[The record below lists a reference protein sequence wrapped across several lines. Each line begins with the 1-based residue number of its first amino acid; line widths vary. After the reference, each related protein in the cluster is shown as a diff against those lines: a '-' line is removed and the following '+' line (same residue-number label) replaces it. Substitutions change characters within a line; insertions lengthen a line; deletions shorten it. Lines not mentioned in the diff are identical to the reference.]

1 MFRNACSN
9 PLSSFFPLPPLPPR
23 VPQSFLSTQAAKLA
37 KELSICADSL
47 KKESALRKKYKNDL
61 EDMKGAIRV
70 YARCR
75 PMAKYENERGCH
87 TGTAAP
93 LHCTANKCALSC

>member
-1 MFRNACSN
+1 
-9 PLSSFFPLPPLPPR
+9 
-23 VPQSFLSTQAAKLA
+23 
-37 KELSICADSL
+37 
-47 KKESALRKKYKNDL
+47 LRKKYKNDL

-87 TGTAAP
+87 TGMAAP
-93 LHCTANKCALSC
+93 LHCTVNKRALSR